1 MNVPAPGRPGPPG
14 PAPSLRILV
23 IEDEEPLRLA
33 LADALAAEGHVVLE
47 AGDGE
52 SGLALALREAP
63 DLVLLDLMLPK
74 RDGFS
79 VLRAIRQDRLA
90 CAVVIL
96 SARGEEW
103 DRVQGFEYGA
113 DDYVVKPFSLRE
125 LLLRV
130 RAVAARAGGD
140 VPGLDLSGGRV
151 RVGDA
156 VVDFAAYTVERGG
169 ARTGLSRRELDLL
182 RHLLQHEGRTLDRPA
197 ILAAVWGVDEYPT
210 TRTVDMHVLNLR
222 RKLEADPEH
231 PRHLLTVHGVGYR
244 FSRRGED
251 A

>member
-1 MNVPAPGRPGPPG
+1 MTDA
-14 PAPSLRILV
+14 ALRILIV
-23 IEDEEPLRLA
+23 EDEEPMRLA
-33 LADALAAEGHVVLE
+33 LGDALREEGHEVL
-47 AGDGE
+47 AAADGE
-52 SGLALALREAP
+52 SGLALALSEAP

-90 CAVVIL
+90 CAVIIL

-130 RAVAARAGGD
+130 RALAARTGGD
-140 VPGLDLSGGRV
+140 VPGLDLAGGRA
-151 RVGDA
+151 RIGEA
-156 VVDFAAYTVERGG
+156 VVDFSAYTIERDGE
-169 ARTGLSRRELDLL
+169 RQGLSRRELDLL
-182 RHLLQHEGRTLDRPA
+182 RDFLVHDGRTRDRLA
-197 ILAAVWGVDEYPT
+197 ILNDVWGHEEHPS

-222 RKLEADPEH
+222 RKLELDPEH
-231 PRHLLTVHGVGYR
+231 PRHILTVHGVGYR
-244 FSRRGED
+244 FSRSGED